1 MFAGGVIHGL
11 SEGWENAV
19 SVEFGNFLASKGVA
33 EIGPRLKKNKYIEYL
48 KEFSKK

>member
-11 SEGWENAV
+11 SEGWENDKSAR
-19 SVEFGNFLASKGVA
+19 FGNFLASKGVV

-48 KEFSKK
+48 NEFLKK